1 LQGIAERIHKAATSR
16 QVQLGFLHASGEQ
29 LIREGVDD
37 GSRKHASALLGPA
50 CSVSLQQVVRDFAS
64 TYSPGITIDYFA
76 AAGNALVPRFAAW
89 TAEAGAEIVDA
100 FSARSWNHG
109 KCVCGLRH
117 RETGFFFPPN
127 GLEDTVVRR
136 AKSDGARGI
145 FLVPTNRKAAFY
157 MCLSQHA
164 HASRIVRSDK
174 DTFVHVVRSMP
185 QHTLF
190 AVDFGERADHTSPPS
205 GQEGHRRST
214 GRELRPLEAI
224 EQGVLAA
231 KLAALA
237 GAISA

>member
-1 LQGIAERIHKAATSR
+1 M
-16 QVQLGFLHASGEQ
+16 
-29 LIREGVDD
+29 
-37 GSRKHASALLGPA
+37 
-50 CSVSLQQVVRDFAS
+50 
-64 TYSPGITIDYFA
+64 
-76 AAGNALVPRFAAW
+76 
-89 TAEAGAEIVDA
+89 DA

-109 KCVCGLRH
+109 TCVCGRRH

-190 AVDFGERADHTSPPS
+190 AADLGSVLITPRRRVGRRAIDGAPVGSCDLW
-205 GQEGHRRST
+205 RR
-214 GRELRPLEAI
+214 
-224 EQGVLAA
+224 
-231 KLAALA
+231 
-237 GAISA
+237 